1 MRVKFTKQVREVQS
15 RIVRKSSRI
24 VPFLLVW
31 VLGLSPLLV
40 SAQDKA
46 VTGVIVSG
54 QDNSPLPG
62 VTVVLKSTTVGTTT
76 DENGK
81 YTINVAGSNSVLV
94 FSAVG
99 FVTQEVTVGNRS
111 TINVTLGEDLKSL
124 SEVVVVGYGTQKK
137 SQLTGAISSVGA
149 REIGELPV
157 TNARQALQ
165 GRAAG
170 VDVNQAGS
178 KPGSA
183 PQIRIRGR
191 RSFNASNDP
200 LFVVDGIPLS
210 GGIDD
215 INPNDIAS
223 MEVLKDASSTAI
235 YGSRGANGVV
245 IVTTKRGTAGKTT
258 VSFDSYAGVNQ
269 ALGRIDVM
277 DGAQF
282 AEYKRESRRAV
293 NAYTT
298 DAALFEPV
306 ELESI
311 QLGRSTDYPSAL
323 LRTGSIQSHQV
334 SVSGGTEKTVFNIS
348 GNFFKDKGVVKNQ
361 DFTRYTFRVNL
372 DHKINDKVKVGTST
386 FAVYGERNG
395 ENFNPLGG
403 ALAENPLGV
412 PFDAE
417 GNLIFL
423 PTQDGLRTNPY
434 AEIVPGAVIDERKN
448 YRIFNSIYGEWD
460 IVKGLKYRFNFGPD
474 FDIDRYGRFF
484 APQTNARREAP
495 AAGSISNQLRF
506 NYTVEN
512 ILTYTKQFNQVHNL
526 NVTALQS
533 YQKDNFESSGINV
546 TGIPASSQQFYN
558 LGSASQVGGVG
569 TNLVEWALLSYMAR
583 VNYDYK
589 EKYLLTATIRAD
601 GSSRFG
607 ANNKF
612 GYFPS
617 VAVGWNMS
625 NEPFLQN
632 VSWLD
637 MAKLRLSYG
646 STGNQAIN
654 PYQTQ
659 PLLSRTSYA
668 WDNNAAFGYRPG
680 TIGNP
685 DLRWESSATAN
696 LGLDFS
702 LFRGRISGAFEYYQ
716 TNTTDLLAP
725 QPLPNSTGFGGF
737 TTNIGETQNTGLELS
752 LTTVNIDKGGFRWNT
767 DLMFTRNR
775 EKIVSLANGKVD
787 DVAAGRFI
795 GQPLS
800 VVFDLKKIGI
810 WQTNEADQAAR
821 YQSRVGEI
829 KIEDL
834 NGDGIINGDDRQIL
848 GSAVPNF
855 VAGMT
860 NRFEYKG
867 IDLSF
872 FLYARAGQFITSNFH
887 QGNNSLAGRY
897 NNLDI
902 DYWTPNNPTN
912 EFPRP
917 NVNQE
922 SPRYSSTLRYFDG
935 SFLKVRNINIGYN
948 VPSNIA
954 AKLGMTSLR
963 IFSSIQQPF
972 IFSEYRTK
980 YKGID
985 PEVELDNGNSN
996 ANQGINSDLA
1006 PATKIFTFGIN
1017 ARF

>member
-474 FDIDRYGRFF
+474 FDIARYGRFS
-484 APQTNARREAP
+484 APQTNA
-495 AAGSISNQLRF
+495 
-506 NYTVEN
+506 
-512 ILTYTKQFNQVHNL
+512 
-526 NVTALQS
+526 
-533 YQKDNFESSGINV
+533 
-546 TGIPASSQQFYN
+546 
-558 LGSASQVGGVG
+558 
-569 TNLVEWALLSYMAR
+569 
-583 VNYDYK
+583 
-589 EKYLLTATIRAD
+589 
-601 GSSRFG
+601 
-607 ANNKF
+607 
-612 GYFPS
+612 
-617 VAVGWNMS
+617 
-625 NEPFLQN
+625 
-632 VSWLD
+632 
-637 MAKLRLSYG
+637 
-646 STGNQAIN
+646 
-654 PYQTQ
+654 
-659 PLLSRTSYA
+659 
-668 WDNNAAFGYRPG
+668 
-680 TIGNP
+680 
-685 DLRWESSATAN
+685 
-696 LGLDFS
+696 
-702 LFRGRISGAFEYYQ
+702 
-716 TNTTDLLAP
+716 
-725 QPLPNSTGFGGF
+725 
-737 TTNIGETQNTGLELS
+737 
-752 LTTVNIDKGGFRWNT
+752 
-767 DLMFTRNR
+767 
-775 EKIVSLANGKVD
+775 
-787 DVAAGRFI
+787 
-795 GQPLS
+795 
-800 VVFDLKKIGI
+800 
-810 WQTNEADQAAR
+810 
-821 YQSRVGEI
+821 
-829 KIEDL
+829 
-834 NGDGIINGDDRQIL
+834 
-848 GSAVPNF
+848 
-855 VAGMT
+855 
-860 NRFEYKG
+860 
-867 IDLSF
+867 
-872 FLYARAGQFITSNFH
+872 
-887 QGNNSLAGRY
+887 
-897 NNLDI
+897 
-902 DYWTPNNPTN
+902 
-912 EFPRP
+912 
-917 NVNQE
+917 
-922 SPRYSSTLRYFDG
+922 
-935 SFLKVRNINIGYN
+935 
-948 VPSNIA
+948 
-954 AKLGMTSLR
+954 
-963 IFSSIQQPF
+963 
-972 IFSEYRTK
+972 
-980 YKGID
+980 
-985 PEVELDNGNSN
+985 
-996 ANQGINSDLA
+996 
-1006 PATKIFTFGIN
+1006 
-1017 ARF
+1017 